1 MRPALAVLP
10 FLLLAA
16 CGRSRPLL
24 PAPDAGV
31 PELLQAPRSSL
42 RALSE
47 LRGQVVVIDFWATWC
62 RPCRETIPHMNKMA
76 DKFAGKPVVFLSV
89 TSDDRATVERFL
101 RDHPMKPWIGLDADD
116 RMGRA
121 FGVREIPQTFVIDPY
136 GRITLRVSPSWL
148 YASDIE
154 KALKAEAP
162 PPDPKKS

>member
-1 MRPALAVLP
+1 MGRALALSSI
-10 FLLLAA
+10 LLLAA
-16 CGRSRPLL
+16 CGRARPLL
-24 PAPDAGV
+24 PAPDAGL
-31 PELLQAPRSSL
+31 PELMQAPRSSL

-62 RPCRETIPHMNKMA
+62 RPCVETIPHMNKMA

-89 TSDDRATVERFL
+89 TADEREKVERFL
-101 RDHPMKPWIGLDADD
+101 RDHPMKPWIGLDADGV
-116 RMGRA
+116 MSRA

-154 KALKAEAP
+154 KALAAEAP
-162 PPDPKKS
+162 KPEPKKS